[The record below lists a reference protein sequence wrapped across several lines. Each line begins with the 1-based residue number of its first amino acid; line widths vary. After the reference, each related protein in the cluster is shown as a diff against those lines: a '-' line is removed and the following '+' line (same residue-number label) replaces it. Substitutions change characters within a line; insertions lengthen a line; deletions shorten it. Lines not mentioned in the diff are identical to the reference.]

1 MSETPPPAPQ
11 TTTPRDPGDA
21 SQAESRFTIFSV
33 IAGVIVVFV
42 VATLVWMWPRP
53 AATGA
58 KHSLDLSASP
68 DTLIVPEAEPA
79 PIPIA
84 GVTSISGKNDGWD
97 HPELAGLAAD
107 GKPETSWRTASM
119 RDATLVGGRGYGLVI
134 NLGETPVRVRKVVV
148 TSSAHG
154 GQLELRQPGGGQPA
168 SDQPADG
175 TSPANPAKPTGTPA
189 DGTLLGALPL
199 SDTTAFNL
207 DTPVLTNQL
216 VLWSTN
222 LPTAPGGGFRLMIS
236 EVQVLG

>member
-1 MSETPPPAPQ
+1 MSETPLPAPQ
-11 TTTPRDPGDA
+11 TQPPQTTAPGDPGDPA
-21 SQAESRFTIFSV
+21 NPSQAESRFTIISV
-33 IAGVIVVFV
+33 IQGIIAVFV
-42 VATLVWMWPRP
+42 VAMLVWMWPRP
-53 AATGA
+53 ATTNA
-58 KHSLDLSASP
+58 KHSLDLSTDPNMA
-68 DTLIVPEAEPA
+68 IVPEAEPA

-84 GVTSISGKNDGWD
+84 GVTSVSGIKDGWD

-154 GQLELRQPGGGQPA
+154 GQLELRQPADGQPA
-168 SDQPADG
+168 DSQPAG
-175 TSPANPAKPTGTPA
+175 
-189 DGTLLGALPL
+189 GTLLGALPL
-199 SDTTAFNL
+199 SNTTAFNL
-207 DTPVLTNQL
+207 DTPVLTKQL